1 MSTARRGGVS
11 NIELLSNF
19 THNARVLSGTGDPE
33 GVIIGSV
40 GDAFLRA
47 DGVPAATLYIK
58 ETGVG
63 TANGWVAHGVS
74 GRLDAQFTPSP
85 TPSPATVGDHIGN
98 NISVNG
104 SANIEFLVPINY
116 ASTFGAHI
124 CVIPGGTVAAD
135 IDLDSDYGQVGEL
148 YNAHSES
155 DTTVSFPFT
164 LNTIGVIDIASVLS
178 SLSAGDMVGVKL
190 SNNGVTGGY
199 LIAGFLFQYITI

>member
-1 MSTARRGGVS
+1 MSTARRGGID

-33 GVIIGSV
+33 GVVIGSV

-47 DGVPAATLYIK
+47 DGAPAATLYLK

-63 TANGWVAHGVS
+63 TVNGWVSHGMS
-74 GRLDAQFTPSP
+74 GRLAAQFTPSP

-98 NISVNG
+98 NVSLNG
-104 SANIEFLVPINY
+104 TANIEFLVPINY

-124 CVIPGGTVAAD
+124 CVIPGGTVDAD
-135 IDLDSDYGQVGEL
+135 IDLDSDYGTVGEL
-148 YNAHSES
+148 YDAHSES
-155 DTTVSFPFT
+155 DTTSTFPFV
-164 LNTIGVIDIASVLS
+164 LNTIGVIDISSVLS
-178 SLSAGDMVGVKL
+178 SVTAGDMVGVKF

-199 LIAGFLFQYITI
+199 LISGFIFQYITL